1 VEIVVTNGTVV
12 LEVIDVRP
20 LPESSK
26 IEPGAKLMERLS

>member
-12 LEVIDVRP
+12 LEVIEVKP

-26 IEPGAKLMERLS
+26 IEPGEKLTERLS